1 MCDHFFPFL
10 ILVRHGVLCLRSLL
24 ACFHHHFCLHINGH
38 PRDQEQD
45 LSGDQKAHGCPH
57 GQEVRQRT
65 GRQSA
70 TGERWVVTVLEKVA
84 RGPPLTH
91 IVMALACILPW
102 RTKDWA
108 RELHISIF
116 PVRFPILH
124 FQLFVA
130 QFVNIYD
137 QSFGA
142 MFRLEPLFIGLFMY
156 LPNASQSNSK
166 TYCYCYY
173 YQ

>member
-91 IVMALACILPW
+91 IVMALAMTDKGLSK
-102 RTKDWA
+102 RTSHQHLSC
-108 RELHISIF
+108 EVS
-116 PVRFPILH
+116 H
-124 FQLFVA
+124 FALSALCSSVCEYLWSKFWCNVSSWT
-130 QFVNIYD
+130 FIYWTVYV
-137 QSFGA
+137 FA
-142 MFRLEPLFIGLFMY
+142 KCFTE
-156 LPNASQSNSK
+156 
-166 TYCYCYY
+166 
-173 YQ
+173 